1 MNTNRMLLLLLCLS
15 LAAVPAV
22 GQAIQ
27 LYDTGTPNLA
37 ADPTGTR
44 LDGAPPLDMAAGSFW
59 CLYTD
64 CDIEGFTFWSFN
76 NSGTQSNISSITWQ
90 FDPVVFN
97 FKGINTGTND
107 VLQIGDCSGGPT
119 GTTYCLNSLSL
130 GTSIDVPVGKYYFW
144 LSNAQVAQG
153 QDTTVFWADTKVDG
167 QPSDSF
173 TLENGMITP
182 YPDPKSF
189 AVFGEPTGPPVPEP
203 SSLLLLGSGVLGG
216 LGLLRRRLLP

>member
-1 MNTNRMLLLLLCLS
+1 MKTALCS
-15 LAAVPAV
+15 QVVLALMCLALAGVPAV
-22 GQAIQ
+22 AQMT
-27 LYDTGTPNLA
+27 LYDTGTPNFA
-37 ADPTGTR
+37 ADPTGT
-44 LDGAPPLDMAAGSFW
+44 PLANPNDISAGSFQ
-59 CLYTD
+59 CLSPD
-64 CDIEGFTFWSFN
+64 CDIEGFQFWSFN
-76 NSGTQSNISSITWQ
+76 NGGTPTGLATITWQ

-97 FKGINTGTND
+97 FKGTNTGTND

-130 GTSIDVPVGKYYFW
+130 GTSIDVPTGKYYFW

-153 QDTTVFWADTKVDG
+153 QDPTVFWADTKVDG

>member
-1 MNTNRMLLLLLCLS
+1 MNTNRLLLLLLCLS

-76 NSGTQSNISSITWQ
+76 NSFSQSNISSITWQ

-97 FKGINTGTND
+97 FKGVNTGTAD
-107 VLQIGDCSGGPT
+107 VFQIGDCFGGPT
-119 GTTYCLNSLSL
+119 GTTYCLNSFSI
-130 GTSIDVPVGKYYFW
+130 GTSIDVPTGTYWFW
-144 LSNAQVAQG
+144 LDNATVGQG
-153 QDTTVFWADTKVDG
+153 FDPNPLWADVHIPGERSTTFELV
-167 QPSDSF
+167 
-173 TLENGMITP
+173 NGVIQS
-182 YPDPKSF
+182 YPDAKSF
-189 AVFGEPTGPPVPEP
+189 AVFGAPTNVPEP

>member
-1 MNTNRMLLLLLCLS
+1 MNTNRLLLLLLCLS

-22 GQAIQ
+22 AQQIQ
-27 LYDTGTPNLA
+27 LYQTGTPNLG

-44 LDGAPPLDMAAGSFW
+44 LDGAPPIDMAAGSFW

-119 GTTYCLNSLSL
+119 GTTYCLNSFNI
-130 GTSIDVPVGKYYFW
+130 GKSIDVPMGTYWFW
-144 LSNAQVAQG
+144 LDNATVGQG
-153 QDTTVFWADTKVDG
+153 FDPNPLWADVHIPG
-167 QPSDSF
+167 EPSTTF
-173 TLENGMITP
+173 ELVNGVIQS
-182 YPDPKSF
+182 YPDAKSF
-189 AVFGEPTGPPVPEP
+189 AVFGAPTNVPEP
-203 SSLLLLGSGVLGG
+203 SSLLLLGSGIVGS
-216 LGLLRRRLLP
+216 LGLLRRRFLP